1 MLLAAR
7 LGNEGTSKGRN
18 QRFMVNEKSERTAL
32 KEVPVMEKRRVDSLE
47 FLIESGVTLLGR
59 SEFGGEKERG
69 CQAPCTCAGGQRQCE
84 NQRQWWLGRQEQ
96 WGGDERGEWQRPVLT

>member
-69 CQAPCTCAGGQRQCE
+69 CQAPCTCCWRTA
-84 NQRQWWLGRQEQ
+84 
-96 WGGDERGEWQRPVLT
+96 PM